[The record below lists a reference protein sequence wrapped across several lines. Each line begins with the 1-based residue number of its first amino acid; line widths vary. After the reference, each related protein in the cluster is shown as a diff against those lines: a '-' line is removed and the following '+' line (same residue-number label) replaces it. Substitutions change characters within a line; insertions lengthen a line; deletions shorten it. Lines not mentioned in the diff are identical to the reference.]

1 MNCTIPALVS
11 SSEGS
16 SGIRE
21 EDGMRLQPLL
31 SKNFKYFSRISAL
44 VMYSMCPVFLTYA
57 LPYNGARAPY
67 CRRIVATLLFAT
79 THLRKGEAR

>member
-1 MNCTIPALVS
+1 MPALVS

-44 VMYSMCPVFLTYA
+44 VMYSMCLSF
-57 LPYNGARAPY
+57 
-67 CRRIVATLLFAT
+67 
-79 THLRKGEAR
+79 